1 MEDKNQA
8 AIIKC
13 IEDQINLCEKI
24 ESKLEVIMKK
34 KKFKIC
40 KWSN

>member
-24 ESKLEVIMKK
+24 ESKLKVIMNF
-34 KKFKIC
+34 FKIC